1 MSGPLGGWSEAA
13 GSGTAR
19 AAVVHEVRTPDDVRE
34 LWPLM
39 SVLRP
44 RLTGVDELAS
54 AWGTQVEDGYRLAYV
69 RDRDGRPVGAVGFR
83 VTQTLAWGRH
93 VYIDDLVVAESS
105 RRGGIGALLLAYVE
119 REAEALG
126 CSEIHLDT
134 GYERHDAHRLY
145 LRHGYEFSCHH
156 ASKPVRRL
164 LAPTP
169 QDGLDAAR
177 AALAPLIDELRAPL
191 DHRLREG
198 RPTAEEEVRF
208 AGSVLPDH
216 ELDAWLTRTRARLS
230 ELAARGLLR
239 PTTDLDRIA
248 AALGAA
254 VLGGRAAA
262 LRARSIS
269 AFDVVVEGAVVLL
282 WAHP

>member
-1 MSGPLGGWSEAA
+1 MSGPLPGQSEAA

-19 AAVVHEVRTPDDVRE
+19 AAVVHEARTSDEVRE
-34 LWPLM
+34 LWPLIH
-39 SVLRP
+39 VLRP
-44 RLTGVDELAS
+44 HLTGVDELAS
-54 AWGTQVEDGYRLAYV
+54 AWRRQVEDGYRLAFV
-69 RDRDGRPVGAVGFR
+69 RDGDGDPVGAVGFR
-83 VTQTLAWGRH
+83 LTQTLAWGPH
-93 VYIDDLVVAESS
+93 VYIDDLVVAEPS
-105 RRGGIGALLLAYVE
+105 RHRGIGALLLAYVE

-126 CSEIHLDT
+126 CSQIHLDT

-145 LRHGYEFSCHH
+145 LRLGYEFTCHH

-169 QDGLDAAR
+169 QGDLEAAR

-198 RPTAEEEVRF
+198 RPTGEELSS
-208 AGSVLPDH
+208 AGSTLPDYDV
-216 ELDAWLTRTRARLS
+216 DAWLARTRARLS

-269 AFDVVVEGAVVLL
+269 AFDAVVEGAVVLL
-282 WAHP
+282 WARP